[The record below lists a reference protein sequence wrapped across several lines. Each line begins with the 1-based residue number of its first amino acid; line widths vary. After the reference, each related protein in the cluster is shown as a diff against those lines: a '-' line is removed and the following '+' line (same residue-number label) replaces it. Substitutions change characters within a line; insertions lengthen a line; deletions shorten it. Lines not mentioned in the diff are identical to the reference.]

1 MRTWRSIAM
10 LLGLGCLAGEA
21 QAQNTISNL
30 PRKETLIVENPEGT
44 IKNAGWF
51 NIWAINA
58 GGQSTGL
65 HQLGMDT
72 FWYIDPQK
80 RHRRRVGQLARL
92 RQADLQRRLHRDD
105 GEAAQGHLLERRRR
119 VHAPPTWSTPSR
131 RT

>member
-10 LLGLGCLAGEA
+10 LFGLACLAGEA

-30 PRKETLIVENPEGT
+30 PRNETLIVENPEGT

-65 HQLGMDT
+65 QQLGD
-72 FWYIDPQK
+72 
-80 RHRRRVGQLARL
+80 
-92 RQADLQRRLHRDD
+92 
-105 GEAAQGHLLERRRR
+105 GHLL
-119 VHAPPTWSTPSR
+119 VHRPADAASTACGTTRSPPRSRSTTPTSPR
-131 RT
+131 